1 MQRINI
7 RAARPYEVCIGSGL
21 LRQAGE
27 LVRAVHA
34 PCAVALVTD
43 ETVAGY
49 YGETVA
55 QSLAQSGF
63 RVAEYRFA
71 PGERSKS
78 MEQLSD
84 LLNWL
89 AERQMGRGD
98 LIAALGGGVTG
109 DLVGFAAS
117 IYQRG
122 ISYVQL
128 PTTLLAAADSS
139 VGGKTAVNLRAGKN
153 LAGAFWQPELV
164 ICDCDTFGTLPR
176 GELAAGAAECVK
188 YAMLG
193 SRALLKRMTCDG
205 LDTPWEEILPACIGQ
220 KAEIVAQDERENG
233 VRQLLNFGHTV
244 GHAAELLS
252 GYTIRHGEGVAIGMA
267 ILTRAAECLGICAR
281 GTADE
286 LNAALT
292 ALRLPTG
299 CSYAPEMLAQA
310 ALGDKKRRGDEITLV
325 LPRAVG
331 ECVLHTVK
339 TAELL
344 PIIQLGME
352 ETICE

>member
-1 MQRINI
+1 MQRMNVH
-7 RAARPYEVCIGSGL
+7 ADRPYEVCIGNGL
-21 LRQAGE
+21 LRQTGE
-27 LVRAVHA
+27 LVREVHA

-49 YGETVA
+49 YGDTVA

-63 RVAEYRFA
+63 RVEQYRFA
-71 PGERSKS
+71 PGERSKN
-78 MEQLSD
+78 MEQLSE
-84 LLNWL
+84 LLEWL
-89 AERQMGRGD
+89 VERQMGRGD

-109 DLVGFAAS
+109 DLAGFAAS

-122 ISYVQL
+122 ITHVQL

-139 VGGKTAVNLRAGKN
+139 VGGKTAVNLHAGKN
-153 LAGAFWQPELV
+153 LAGTFWQPALV

-193 SRALLKRMTCDG
+193 SRALLERMTRDG
-205 LDTPWEEILPACIGQ
+205 LNTPWEEILPACIGQ
-220 KAEIVAQDERENG
+220 KADIVGQDERENG

-244 GHAAELLS
+244 GHAVELLS
-252 GYTIRHGEGVAIGMA
+252 GYTIRHGEGVAVGMA
-267 ILTRAAECLGICAR
+267 ILTRAAERMGICAR
-281 GTADE
+281 GVADE
-286 LNAALT
+286 LTAVLT
-292 ALRLPTG
+292 TLQLPTT
-299 CSYAPEMLAQA
+299 CAYAPERLAQA

-325 LPRAVG
+325 LPRGVG
-331 ECVLHTVK
+331 ECILHTVK

-344 PIIQLGME
+344 PIIRLGME
-352 ETICE
+352 GAV

>member
-1 MQRINI
+1 MQRMNVHVD
-7 RAARPYEVCIGSGL
+7 RPYEVCIGNGL

-27 LVRAVHA
+27 LVREVHA

-43 ETVAGY
+43 ETVAGH
-49 YGETVA
+49 YGDTVA

-63 RVAEYRFA
+63 RVEQYRFA
-71 PGERSKS
+71 PGERSKN

-84 LLNWL
+84 LLEWL

-109 DLVGFAAS
+109 DLAGFAAS

-122 ISYVQL
+122 IAYVQL

-139 VGGKTAVNLRAGKN
+139 VGGKTAVNLHAGKN
-153 LAGAFWQPELV
+153 LAGTFWQPALV
-164 ICDCDTFGTLPR
+164 ICDCNTFGTLPC

-193 SRALLKRMTCDG
+193 SRALLERMTRDG
-205 LDTPWEEILPACIGQ
+205 LNTPWEEILPACIGQ
-220 KAEIVAQDERENG
+220 KADIVEHDERENG

-244 GHAAELLS
+244 GHAVELLS
-252 GYTIRHGEGVAIGMA
+252 GYTIRHGEGVAVGMA
-267 ILTRAAECLGICAR
+267 ILTRAAERMGICAR
-281 GTADE
+281 GVTDE
-286 LNAALT
+286 LTAVLT
-292 ALRLPTG
+292 ALQLPTT
-299 CSYAPEMLAQA
+299 CAYAPERLAQA
-310 ALGDKKRRGDEITLV
+310 AFGDKKRRGDEVTLV
-325 LPRAVG
+325 LPRGVG
-331 ECVLHTVK
+331 ECILHNVK

-344 PIIQLGME
+344 PIIRLGME
-352 ETICE
+352 GAV